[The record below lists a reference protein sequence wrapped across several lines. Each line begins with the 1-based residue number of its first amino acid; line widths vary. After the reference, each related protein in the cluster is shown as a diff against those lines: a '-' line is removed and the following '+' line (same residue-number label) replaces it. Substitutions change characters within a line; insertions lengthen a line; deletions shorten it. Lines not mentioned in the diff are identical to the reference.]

1 MFVCSIR
8 TFDKFVNLCIFFRE
22 STDCDIIELVHT
34 VEVPTDAYKYP
45 YCLYKYCVFSDSVNE
60 FMKSPFEITF
70 GHNKDG
76 SAINRSLVL
85 DARYIKKGSKLY
97 YVLKCSGGLT

>member
-1 MFVCSIR
+1 M
-8 TFDKFVNLCIFFRE
+8 
-22 STDCDIIELVHT
+22 HT
-34 VEVPTDAYKYP
+34 VEVPIDAYEHP
-45 YCLYKYCVFSDSVNE
+45 FCLYKYCVFSDSME

-85 DARYIKKGSKLY
+85 DVKSIKKGSK
-97 YVLKCSGGLT
+97 